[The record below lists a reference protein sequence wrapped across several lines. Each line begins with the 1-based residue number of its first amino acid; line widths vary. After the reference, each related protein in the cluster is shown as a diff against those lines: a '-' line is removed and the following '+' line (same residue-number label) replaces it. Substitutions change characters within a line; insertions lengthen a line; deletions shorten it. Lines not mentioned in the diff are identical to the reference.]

1 MIRSTAPASW
11 IFDEIA
17 SQLHDNSCV
26 TNQRLG
32 LRVAGAIFALF
43 SVAHVVRLAAHI
55 EINIAGRLISMW
67 PSIIAAIVGA
77 ALAIW
82 LLRLAGERLQ
92 P

>member
-1 MIRSTAPASW
+1 
-11 IFDEIA
+11 
-17 SQLHDNSCV
+17 V

-32 LRVAGAIFALF
+32 LRLAGAIFVLF
-43 SVAHVVRLAAHI
+43 SVAHVLRLAAHI
-55 EINIAGRLISMW
+55 EISIGGRAIPMW

-82 LLRLAGERLQ
+82 LLRLSSQDSQ